1 MKWLTLVFV
10 FLVSFAHAQRS
21 QVILPNKAFRPSH
34 TRDLQLQQQLIDQ
47 PLYTKLNPMEQELYY
62 WTNYAR
68 LNPKALWDS
77 LFVPLLVVYPS
88 LKGSYANSL
97 KETLYNAQPQPFL
110 KLNETLI
117 KVAHTHANDN
127 AQNPDAPTH
136 TARDG
141 ESFEQRVKNAG
152 IRYCAGENISM
163 GHADVL
169 LDLLLLYLDKD
180 LPSLGHRKTLMNP
193 NFTTI
198 GIGYAKANKKDQWVA
213 VQEFACTQ

>member
-10 FLVSFAHAQRS
+10 FLVSFVHAQRS

-117 KVAHTHANDN
+117 KVARTHANDN

-141 ESFEQRVKNAG
+141 ESFEQRFKNAG

>member
-117 KVAHTHANDN
+117 KLARTHANDN

-141 ESFEQRVKNAG
+141 ESFEQRIKNAG

>member
-10 FLVSFAHAQRS
+10 FLVSFANAQRS

-97 KETLYNAQPQPFL
+97 KETLHNAQPQPFL

-117 KVAHTHANDN
+117 KVARTHANDN

-213 VQEFACTQ
+213 VQEFACAQ

>member
-10 FLVSFAHAQRS
+10 FLVSFVHAQRS

-117 KVAHTHANDN
+117 KVARTHANDN

>member
-10 FLVSFAHAQRS
+10 FLVSFVHAQRS

-117 KVAHTHANDN
+117 KVARTHANDN

-141 ESFEQRVKNAG
+141 ESFEQRIKNAG

>member
-1 MKWLTLVFV
+1 MKWQTLVFV

-117 KVAHTHANDN
+117 KVARTHANDN

>member
-10 FLVSFAHAQRS
+10 FVSVFANAQRS

-34 TRDLQLQQQLIDQ
+34 TRNLNLQQQLIDQ
-47 PLYTKLNPMEQELYY
+47 PLYTKLSPMEQELYY

-77 LFVPLLVVYPS
+77 LFVPMLVVYPS

-97 KETLYNAQPQPFL
+97 KEALYQAEPLPFL
-110 KLNETLI
+110 SLNENLI
-117 KVAHTHANDN
+117 KVARTHANDN

-136 TARDG
+136 TSRQG

-152 IRYCAGENISM
+152 IRNCAGENISM

-198 GIGYAKANKKDQWVA
+198 GIGYAKTGKKDQWVA